1 MRRVEIVPEQVRR
14 HHLGW
19 LVGKPSGS
27 ETRNRGK
34 LKWAASQEAVT
45 FPWLSAHS
53 ILKRIGGDGFIVD
66 LPVGLSRTTSRSR
79 DGTRRATLPSAAA
92 LTLSSPEC

>member
-1 MRRVEIVPEQVRR
+1 MDHGSKKRSGESVRRVEIVSEQARR

-53 ILKRIGGDGFIVD
+53 ILNGSEVM
-66 LPVGLSRTTSRSR
+66 
-79 DGTRRATLPSAAA
+79 A
-92 LTLSSPEC
+92 SS